1 MQICKYENLQIEKA
15 VSSIDLHICKFSH
28 FQIFLMTLVIIIIVL
43 ALIFDYI
50 NGFHDAANSIA
61 TVVSTKVLTPFQAV
75 LWAALFNC
83 VAYFIFKDHAVAN
96 TISKTVHKEFI
107 TLPVILSGLIAA
119 IFWNLLT
126 WWYGI
131 PSSSSHTLVGGL
143 AGAAIA
149 HGMVTKGAGVSW
161 GDILES
167 KTIIEIIIF
176 IFLAPLVGM
185 IISIFITIVTIMRN
199 IWLRI
204 GIIAIA
210 TVITFFAFNKFELSK
225 MDKGV
230 QKFLK
235 VDKYKLEVAEGKEKL
250 AANPTD
256 SNAIKFLAT
265 AEEKLAKAKPNY
277 ENIKAA
283 LLNYD
288 KLGAK
293 AIAKQAQENGWL
305 KDIEASRLKDDVRNA
320 NGYLVLESKSTTDSI
335 INIEFAKAKK
345 LTEDYKKPIKKYF
358 DKELSVDSTMIAL
371 NAIYPIDAKFADK
384 VKEKIEKFSIEKSLA
399 KDIEKSDNGYIA
411 WGIVFTSIFFCLIYL
426 YVEKIR
432 TPNAYKM
439 ANMFK
444 KLQLFSSAAFSIGH
458 GGNDAQKVMGIIGVA
473 LITSGQIQNFSDL
486 PGWVPIAC
494 YLAIGIGTM
503 SGGWKIVK
511 TMGTKITKVTPLEG
525 VAAETAGAFTLFFTG
540 QMGIPVSTTH
550 TITGSIIGVGA
561 TKRLSAV
568 RWGVTVNLLWAWIL
582 TIPVSGLLAA
592 LVYFI
597 VRFFLGHG

>member
-1 MQICKYENLQIEKA
+1 MI
-15 VSSIDLHICKFSH
+15 
-28 FQIFLMTLVIIIIVL
+28 LVIVIIVL

-75 LWAALFNC
+75 LWAALFNV

-96 TISKTVHKEFI
+96 TISKTVHREFI
-107 TLPVILSGLIAA
+107 TLPVILAGLIAA

-131 PSSSSHTLVGGL
+131 PSSSSHTLIGGL

-149 HGMVTKGAGVSW
+149 HGMATKGVGVSW
-161 GDILES
+161 ASVIES
-167 KTIIEIIIF
+167 STIIEIVLF

-185 IISIFITIVTIMRN
+185 LISIFITVVTIMRN

-204 GIIAIA
+204 GIIALA
-210 TVITFFAFNKFELSK
+210 TFITYVAFNKFEADK
-225 MDKGV
+225 MDKSA

-235 VDKYKLEVAEGKEKL
+235 IDKYKAEIKEGTEKL
-250 AANPTD
+250 ALNPAD
-256 SNAIKFLAT
+256 AAAT
-265 AEEKLAKAKPNY
+265 TLLTTAQLKLDKALPNY
-277 ENIKAA
+277 KNLQAQLK
-283 LLNYD
+283 NYD
-288 KLGAK
+288 ALGAT
-293 AIAKQAQENGWL
+293 AIAKNAQEQGWL
-305 KDIEASRLKDDVRNA
+305 KDIEDSRLKDDVRNA
-320 NGYLVLESKSTTDSI
+320 NGYLIVE
-335 INIEFAKAKK
+335 AKANDNAEASAAFEKAK
-345 LTEDYKKPIKKYF
+345 SATEGYKIPIRQYLNKQATL
-358 DKELSVDSTMIAL
+358 DETLIAL
-371 NAIYPIDAKFADK
+371 NNIYPIAPELKNKVAK
-384 VKEKIEKFSIEKSLA
+384 KIEKFNIQAALQN
-399 KDIEKSDNGYIA
+399 DIEKSDNGVVA
-411 WGIVFTSIFFCLIYL
+411 WGIVFTSILFCLIYL
-426 YVEKIR
+426 YVEKIQ

-458 GGNDAQKVMGIIGVA
+458 GGNDAQKVMGIIGLA
-473 LITSGQIQNFSDL
+473 LISSGQIQNFSDL
-486 PGWVPIAC
+486 PLWVPIAC
-494 YLAIGIGTM
+494 YVAIGLGTL

-568 RWGVTVNLLWAWIL
+568 RWGVTVNLLWAWVL
-582 TIPVSGLLAA
+582 TIPVSAVLAA
-592 LVYFI
+592 LSYFVI
-597 VRFFLGHG
+597 SMFL

>member
-1 MQICKYENLQIEKA
+1 
-15 VSSIDLHICKFSH
+15 
-28 FQIFLMTLVIIIIVL
+28 MTLVIVIIAL

-75 LWAALFNC
+75 VWAAIFNC

-96 TISKTVHKEFI
+96 TISKTVNKEFI
-107 TLPVILSGLIAA
+107 TLPVILAGLIAA

-131 PSSSSHTLVGGL
+131 PSSSSHTLIGGF

-149 HGMVTKGAGVSW
+149 HALLLKGMGYNW
-161 GDILES
+161 GKIVESSIILN
-167 KTIIEIIIF
+167 TVMF
-176 IFLAPLVGM
+176 IFLAPLIGM

-199 IWLRI
+199 IWARI
-204 GIIAIA
+204 GIIALA
-210 TVITFFAFNKFELSK
+210 TFLTVLLFDKFETSK
-225 MDKGV
+225 MDENL

-235 VDKYKLEVAEGKEKL
+235 IDKYKKEAAAALAKKEDNPSDTVAIKAYNTAKEKL
-250 AANPTD
+250 D
-256 SNAIKFLAT
+256 
-265 AEEKLAKAKPNY
+265 KALPNY
-277 ENIKAA
+277 NNINA
-283 LLNYD
+283 LVKDFDN
-288 KLGAK
+288 LGAK
-293 AIAKQAQENGWL
+293 GIAKQAADSGCL

-320 NGYLVLESKSTTDSI
+320 NDYLVLEARSVNDDKIKTEF
-335 INIEFAKAKK
+335 NIAKEV
-345 LTEDYKKPIKKYF
+345 TEKYKEPLKKYF
-358 DKELSVDSTMIAL
+358 NKEISLDSTMAAL
-371 NAIYPIDAKFADK
+371 NTIYPIAEINKGK
-384 VKEKIEKFSIEKSLA
+384 VKKKIEGFSIEKALA
-399 KDIEKSDNGYIA
+399 KDIDKADNSMIV
-411 WGIVFTSIFFCLIYL
+411 WGIIFTSILFSLVYL
-426 YVEKIR
+426 YVEKIK
-432 TPNAYKM
+432 TPTAFKV

-458 GGNDAQKVMGIIGVA
+458 GGNDAQKVMGIIGAA
-473 LITSGQIQNFSDL
+473 LIASGSIQNFSDL
-486 PGWVPIAC
+486 PNWVPIAC
-494 YLAIGIGTM
+494 YLAIGLGTM

-550 TITGSIIGVGA
+550 TITGSIMGVGA

-592 LVYFI
+592 AIFYIIHL
-597 VRFFLGHG
+597 FL